1 MNGQSLEVEID
12 EALEI
17 FWTLGEQGERDK
29 EVFKEK
35 VKEEMEK
42 ASTSHRKQ
50 FRQGYQERISEKILE
65 ELIRRGLAE
74 ESVGE
79 VKLTPQGENEAK
91 KVVRRH
97 RLAERLL
104 VDALEMEEEEF
115 EKPACEF
122 EHLLSDEITDSIC
135 TLLGHPRECPHG
147 LPIPRGKCCVSGKDV
162 VKRAIV
168 PLPDAP
174 LGRELKVAYVSTQ
187 HHPRLHRLL
196 SYDIGPGAK
205 IKLHQKKPVFV
216 IRAGETDVA
225 VEGDVAEDIFVKRV

>member
-50 FRQGYQERISEKILE
+50 FRHGYQERISEKILE
-65 ELIRRGLAE
+65 ALIHRGLAE

-91 KVVRRH
+91 KVARRH

-104 VDALEMEEEEF
+104 VDTLEMREEEF

-135 TLLGHPRECPHG
+135 TLLGHPRECPHE
-147 LPIPRGKCCVSGKDV
+147 LPIPRGKCCIKGKDM
-162 VKRAIV
+162 VKQAVI
-168 PLPDAP
+168 PLSDAP
-174 LGRELKVAYVSTQ
+174 LGEELKVAYVSTR
-187 HHPRLHRLL
+187 HHTRLHRLL